1 MNKFLPVFDG
11 VSMARITP
19 PAPALNFIFRSSL
32 VERINQPAPHAT
44 LLVAPS
50 GYGKTSLAI
59 QAVQSTDDLVVFYTV
74 EELDTVL
81 STCKNVTS
89 ALRLQI
95 PNFAPWAEDFFE
107 SKFDGVEWVTR
118 LLNDISKVP
127 NTIFFVW
134 DGAQNYS
141 DAHLGMLQTF
151 INYMP
156 KNVRILTLRNLS
168 PKVSYAHFAS
178 QGKLDYISA
187 QELKFSELE
196 TKQIA
201 DQNGLDY
208 SNPELK
214 LSFDSVQGWPA
225 GIQLLAKSI
234 ARNGNLESVTNLDGK
249 TLVKHAVDTLQL
261 NDLNFL
267 ESISLLESVTYDE
280 VVNLSQNSDAETI
293 LKHLSEDG
301 IYVTASKSTPIVFT
315 INPLIREELAS
326 RVLSNS
332 KKAADIGYKSVEVAI
347 KAERNLTAIRILMLL
362 GEQKRADRLS
372 SENIYQMLME
382 AKSELLETWI
392 SKLDDDFEEAKFSKT
407 ILGIYA
413 KLVVGNFE
421 TANTM
426 LVELENNPQMLPFV
440 KSHQDEINFVKS
452 RLLFRQCKFE
462 ECVNISVGAVG
473 SSLLNIEGLPS
484 RLPRGLMPGLESAF
498 ILHDFENFN
507 LIYTKISVDSEDHA
521 PHYSKMMLPQCEAMK
536 AFLDGRY
543 KSALDYANLAMYSAE
558 KLKISGMYIPFPAAY
573 IAADV
578 YLEFGDEA
586 KSLEVV
592 DKYLPAAIKL
602 EQWPWVV
609 ALLVKRALVLLQQ
622 GRVLAALNELRDAR
636 SYVNTS
642 EFGRY
647 ATYLVDSCE
656 ILICIFRGE
665 HERIVELM
673 CRLPA
678 NSLTRHLQSI
688 MEIKR
693 NPSDVIRLVNSL
705 PEETQ
710 HEKFLKNA
718 LLTEAYISN
727 RSVAMRH
734 LEATI
739 EIAIANG
746 YFRAFLN
753 MSSDVKT
760 LILELAGEKPTFY
773 MERLVIAIRIQM
785 QMGTGESG
793 LENHSLTKRE
803 LDILRRLDTGLPI
816 TQIAASLHISNNT
829 IKTHLKNVY
838 RKMNVES
845 REEAVSR
852 GKELLLL

>member
-1 MNKFLPVFDG
+1 
-11 VSMARITP
+11 MARITP
-19 PAPALNFIFRSSL
+19 PAPAQNFIFRSSL

-59 QAVQSTDDLVVFYTV
+59 QAVQSTDDLVVFYEI

-95 PNFAPWAEDFFE
+95 PNFAPWAEDLFKNEFN
-107 SKFDGVEWVTR
+107 GVAWVTR
-118 LLNDISKVP
+118 LLNDISKLP
-127 NTIFFVW
+127 KTIFFIW

-151 INYMP
+151 INSMP
-156 KNVRILTLRNLS
+156 KNVRILTLRNLP
-168 PKVSYAHFAS
+168 PKVSYAKSAS
-178 QGKLDYISA
+178 QGNLDYISA

-196 TKQIA
+196 IKVIA

-208 SNPELK
+208 SNAEIK
-214 LSFDSVQGWPA
+214 SAFDSAQGWPA
-225 GIQLLAKSI
+225 GVQLLAKSLS
-234 ARNGNLESVTNLDGK
+234 RNGNLASVGNLDGK
-249 TLVKHAVDTLQL
+249 TLVKHTLDDLQV
-261 NDLNFL
+261 NDLIFL
-267 ESISLLESVTYDE
+267 ESISLLENVTSDDA
-280 VVNLSQNSDAETI
+280 VNLSQNTDAETI

-301 IYVTASKSTPIVFT
+301 IYIATSKSTPIVFT

-326 RVLSNS
+326 RVLLNS
-332 KKAADIGYKSVEVAI
+332 KKTADIGYRSVEVAI
-347 KAERNLTAIRILMLL
+347 NAERNLAAIRILMLL
-362 GEQKRADRLS
+362 GEYKRADELAA
-372 SENIYQMLME
+372 ENIYQMLME
-382 AKSELLETWI
+382 GKSELLEIWI
-392 SKLDDDFEEAKFSKT
+392 SKIEDDSEEANFAKT

-413 KLVVGNFE
+413 KLVIGNADA
-421 TANTM
+421 ANSM
-426 LVELENNPQMLPFV
+426 LVEIRNNPQMAPFLM
-440 KSHQDEINFVKS
+440 SHQDEINFVKS
-452 RLLFRQCKFE
+452 RLSFKQCKYE
-462 ECVNISVGAVG
+462 ECVNISVDADG
-473 SSLLNIEGLPS
+473 SSLFNHTGLPS
-484 RLPRGLMPGLESAF
+484 RLARGLMPGLESAF
-498 ILHDFENFN
+498 ILHDSENFN
-507 LIYTKISVDSEDHA
+507 LIYNKISTSSEDRA
-521 PHYSKMMLPQCEAMK
+521 PHFSKMILPQCEAMK

-543 KSALDYANLAMYSAE
+543 KTALDYANLAMYSAE
-558 KLKISGMYIPFPAAY
+558 KLKISGMYTPFPAAY

-592 DKYLPAAIKL
+592 DKYLPAAIKFG
-602 EQWPWVV
+602 QWPWVV

-622 GRVLAALNELRDAR
+622 GLVVAALNELRDAR
-636 SYVNTS
+636 GYVSTS
-642 EFGRY
+642 VSGRY

-673 CRLPA
+673 HRLPA
-678 NSLTRHLQSI
+678 NPLTKSLQSI

-710 HEKFLKNA
+710 HEQFLKNA
-718 LLTEAYISN
+718 LLAEAHISS
-727 RSVAMRH
+727 RPVAMKH
-734 LEATI
+734 LEAAI
-739 EIAIANG
+739 QIAIANG

-785 QMGTGESG
+785 QMGAGEAGS
-793 LENHSLTKRE
+793 ENHSLTKRE

-845 REEAVSR
+845 RDEAVSR